1 MGVYLVFPL
10 FFLEGFNLLKVG
22 FLNSLLLDMLDILN
36 CSQSVRLG
44 LLIVGWSLAKVD
56 YVSVLLLCSCSFSN
70 LAKTR
75 SRRVSV
81 KASPAAND
89 NSLGHTNIGYRGS
102 LTSYLTL
109 LFGLFVLLLLTKTR
123 SRHVSVKASPAAN
136 DNSLG
141 HTNIGYRG
149 SLTSNQTLL
158 FGLFILL
165 LSKCFGRSS
174 ACWSKFRSARSLL
187 WNSQVLSFLRL
198 YVHIPR
204 QSRSIGFLV
213 FKVAVVIHL
222 VITVYSLG
230 QVSWL
235 RNYSF
240 QSLSTS
246 V

>member
-75 SRRVSV
+75 SRR
-81 KASPAAND
+81 
-89 NSLGHTNIGYRGS
+89 
-102 LTSYLTL
+102 
-109 LFGLFVLLLLTKTR
+109 
-123 SRHVSVKASPAAN
+123 VSVKASPAAN